1 MIISNNQGH
10 LFLKSI
16 VKDLKES
23 MGPSFVKSK
32 WQESGLQLKEWMN
45 EDQVFLK
52 IMNSCLMM
60 SIFIY
65 IMSQSFIIGENYFK
79 TIFYRWRSG

>member
-1 MIISNNQGH
+1 MIITNNQGH
-10 LFLKSI
+10 LLVKAI

-45 EDQVFLK
+45 EDQVNYFMM
-52 IMNSCLMM
+52 MNEVVVRLYLF
-60 SIFIY
+60 FIY
-65 IMSQSFIIGENYFK
+65 S
-79 TIFYRWRSG
+79 

>member
-45 EDQVFLK
+45 EDQVF
-52 IMNSCLMM
+52 
-60 SIFIY
+60 F
-65 IMSQSFIIGENYFK
+65 
-79 TIFYRWRSG
+79 

>member
-1 MIISNNQGH
+1 MIIANNQGH

-23 MGPSFVKSK
+23 MGLSFVKSK

-45 EDQVFLK
+45 EDQVNFL
-52 IMNSCLMM
+52 
-60 SIFIY
+60 
-65 IMSQSFIIGENYFK
+65 
-79 TIFYRWRSG
+79 

>member
-10 LFLKSI
+10 LFLKLI

-45 EDQVFLK
+45 EDQVNLLMT
-52 IMNSCLMM
+52 MNS
-60 SIFIY
+60 S
-65 IMSQSFIIGENYFK
+65 STSSK
-79 TIFYRWRSG
+79 RDVS